1 MADEMVF
8 TVPYITY
15 SDVAALNGINV
26 KSAEDLEDRNSAI
39 TFPASRIQFATV
51 EKFDTP
57 SGQLVYTNVHI
68 DGLGN
73 GVMVRKTP
81 DLCDLIRHTVWKN
94 MFGTEDEDGDE
105 KRVHV

>member
-1 MADEMVF
+1 MAEEVMF

-15 SDVAALNGINV
+15 AEVSAIKGITV

-39 TFPASRIQFATV
+39 TFPASRIQFVTV

-57 SGQLVYTNVHI
+57 SGELVYANVRI
-68 DGLGN
+68 DGLDR

-81 DLCDLIRHTVWKN
+81 ILFDRIRQTIWRN
-94 MFGTEDEDGDE
+94 MFGVEEGNE
-105 KRVHV
+105 KRVYVW